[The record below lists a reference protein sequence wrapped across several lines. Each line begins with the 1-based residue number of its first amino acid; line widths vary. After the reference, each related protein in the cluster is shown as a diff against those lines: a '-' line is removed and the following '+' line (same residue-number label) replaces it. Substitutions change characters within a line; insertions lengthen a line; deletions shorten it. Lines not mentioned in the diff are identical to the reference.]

1 MIDLIAVKLELE
13 YARRARVEAQLAG
26 DNLERAIERMRAGRT
41 LQQIE
46 LEEQASVEPVRYE
59 APLEF
64 LAAA

>member
-1 MIDLIAVKLELE
+1 MVDLITVKLELAH
-13 YARRARVEAQLAG
+13 ARRARMDAEMAG
-26 DNLERAIERMRAGRT
+26 DSLERALERMRAGCT

-46 LEEQASVEPVRYE
+46 LEEQMAAEPVRYE